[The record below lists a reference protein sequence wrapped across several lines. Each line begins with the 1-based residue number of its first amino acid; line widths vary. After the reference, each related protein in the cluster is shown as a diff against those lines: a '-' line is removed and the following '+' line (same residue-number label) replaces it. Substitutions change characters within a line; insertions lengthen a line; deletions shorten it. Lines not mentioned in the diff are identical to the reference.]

1 MATLPE
7 ARERPAAHSQQC
19 QTTMPATSV
28 QLGTLG
34 TENNDL
40 ALVHASQNGDVSAF
54 ERLVEITT
62 EGSSELPTTLHI
74 IARIPRTWF
83 RRPS

>member
-1 MATLPE
+1 MAMLPE
-7 ARERPAAHSQQC
+7 THERPAAPFPEC
-19 QTTMPATSV
+19 PTMPATSV